1 MATDTDLERYANPQ
15 AFAREVNLPL
25 LGVARLAPVP
35 SGAGL
40 STLLSASAGDALTSV
55 VDGLAETRQSLTL
68 RTLLLA
74 GFPHDPECFAVGLAL
89 GREWSRRGLRVA
101 VVDLDFWNPTVWR
114 PGSHPNEGFVD
125 VLEYGCSIG
134 RVAWEIVAERL
145 WLIGPGSHPPDE
157 DRIVEHPDWPRA
169 TRILA
174 MQADVTLF
182 VAPLLDRRGF
192 TGKLSKR
199 VDGALLVASVDRTAR
214 ADLRD
219 AFLELW
225 GSDAP
230 MIGCVGIE
238 SVPAVSSGTGAATRE
253 KRPVERAVAEAPP
266 IAERPPSTRPGS
278 AKPTPAQ
285 RIADERIADAAS
297 PAPPAPPI
305 VSFAETAAASTPSP
319 APAAAAPVRP
329 EALSPE
335 ERALEQELDHEVR
348 RGVVKRAPVP
358 GVGKAALWVGVAATI
373 AVGIG
378 IFRLMQTPNLGPE
391 SGAVIQS
398 QPAGEEPIRSAA
410 PPLQSGLGTG
420 ASGGVPT
427 TGVSDAPPATTPP
440 ATTPPASTQSP
451 SSPSAIA
458 PLSTPPPSKQPP
470 APTRSEG
477 DPSLPFSVHV
487 ASFKSA
493 AKVQEIVRSLAMKG
507 LDAWYEP
514 AKDKPGWRRV
524 FVGRFAT
531 EAEANAYAAY
541 LLKNRFVDR
550 ASSFSTTA
558 R

>member
-1 MATDTDLERYANPQ
+1 MATETDLERYADPQ

-25 LGVARLAPVP
+25 LGIARVAPIP

-40 STLLSASAGDALTSV
+40 TTLLSASAGDALATV

-101 VVDLDFWNPTVWR
+101 IVDLDFWNPTVWR
-114 PGSHPNEGFVD
+114 PGAHPNEGFVD

-134 RVAWEIVAERL
+134 RVAWEIVADRL

-157 DRIVEHPDWPRA
+157 ERIVEHPDWQRA
-169 TRILA
+169 ARVLA

-192 TGKLSKR
+192 TGKLSKL
-199 VDGALLVASVDRTAR
+199 VDGALLLASVERTAR

-238 SVPAVSSGTGAATRE
+238 SAPAAPRRAVSSAIAMASVPPEIPVVAAEPPVARATPVAPVAAPVARE
-253 KRPVERAVAEAPP
+253 MRPPEPVAPP
-266 IAERPPSTRPGS
+266 
-278 AKPTPAQ
+278 KP
-285 RIADERIADAAS
+285 ADAA
-297 PAPPAPPI
+297 P
-305 VSFAETAAASTPSP
+305 VAAASAAVATPEKEP
-319 APAAAAPVRP
+319 HAPEA
-329 EALSPE
+329 ALSPE
-335 ERALEQELDHEVR
+335 ERELGRELEREVR
-348 RGVVKRAPVP
+348 RGVVKRATIP
-358 GVGKAALWVGVAATI
+358 GVGRAAVWVGVAALI

-378 IFRLMQTPNLGPE
+378 IVRLTQTPGLGP
-391 SGAVIQS
+391 STGAVIQNR
-398 QPAGEEPIRSAA
+398 QAGDETVRPATPPIQAGLTNDPVGSAMSEAA
-410 PPLQSGLGTG
+410 PPQQP
-420 ASGGVPT
+420 AAPPT
-427 TGVSDAPPATTPP
+427 QTSPQQQAALPRTAPPA
-440 ATTPPASTQSP
+440 PAS
-451 SSPSAIA
+451 
-458 PLSTPPPSKQPP
+458 
-470 APTRSEG
+470 TRSEG
-477 DPSLPFSVHV
+477 DASLPYSVHV
-487 ASFKSA
+487 ASFRSKE
-493 AKVQEIVRSLAMKG
+493 KVQEIVRTLAMKG

-514 AKDKPGWRRV
+514 AKDMPGWNRV

-531 EAEANAYAAY
+531 EAEAKAYASY
-541 LLKNRFVDR
+541 LLENHFVDR
-550 ASSFSTTA
+550 ASASSSSTA

>member
-1 MATDTDLERYANPQ
+1 MVATETDLERYADPQ

-25 LGVARLAPVP
+25 LGVARIAPVP
-35 SGAGL
+35 SGSGL
-40 STLLSASAGDALTSV
+40 TTLLAASAGDALTTV

-101 VVDLDFWNPTVWR
+101 IVDLDFWNPTVWR

-125 VLEYGCSIG
+125 VLEYGCSIS
-134 RVAWEIVAERL
+134 RVAWEIVADRL

-157 DRIVEHPDWPRA
+157 ERIVEHPDWPRA
-169 TRILA
+169 ARVLA

-199 VDGALLVASVDRTAR
+199 VDGALLVASVERTAR

-238 SVPAVSSGTGAATRE
+238 SVPAQRTAA
-253 KRPVERAVAEAPP
+253 PRAVSTAGAPSEPSIVAAPP
-266 IAERPPSTRPGS
+266 SIA
-278 AKPTPAQ
+278 
-285 RIADERIADAAS
+285 
-297 PAPPAPPI
+297 APPLSGAPM
-305 VSFAETAAASTPSP
+305 AT
-319 APAAAAPVRP
+319 APVLPVGRAEP
-329 EALSPE
+329 VLSPE
-335 ERALEQELDHEVR
+335 ERALERELEREVR
-348 RGVVKRAPVP
+348 RGVVKRPPIP
-358 GVGKAALWVGVAATI
+358 GIGKAAIWVGVAGMI

-378 IFRLMQTPNLGPE
+378 IFRLVLTPGLGPE

-398 QPAGEEPIRSAA
+398 QPAGEEAIRPPAEQTPQTPPTQAGLTNNNPVGLSAAVPPSAA
-410 PPLQSGLGTG
+410 PP
-420 ASGGVPT
+420 
-427 TGVSDAPPATTPP
+427 
-440 ATTPPASTQSP
+440 
-451 SSPSAIA
+451 SAA
-458 PLSTPPPSKQPP
+458 
-470 APTRSEG
+470 A
-477 DPSLPFSVHV
+477 SLPFCVHV
-487 ASFKSA
+487 ASFKSVE
-493 AKVQEIVRSLAMKG
+493 KVREIVRTLAMRG

-514 AKDKPGWRRV
+514 ATDMPGWYRV
-524 FVGRFAT
+524 FVGRFAN
-531 EAEANAYAAY
+531 EAEAKAYASY
-541 LLKNRFVDR
+541 LLDNHFVDR
-550 ASSFSTTA
+550 ASSFPSPA

>member
-1 MATDTDLERYANPQ
+1 MATDTDLERYADPQ

-25 LGVARLAPVP
+25 LGVARLEPVP
-35 SGAGL
+35 SGATL
-40 STLLSASAGDALTSV
+40 STLLAASAGDALKPV

-101 VVDLDFWNPTVWR
+101 IVDLDFWNPTVWR
-114 PGSHPNEGFVD
+114 PGAHPNEGFVD

-134 RVAWEIVAERL
+134 RVSWEIVAERL

-169 TRILA
+169 TRVLA

-238 SVPAVSSGTGAATRE
+238 SVPVSSGKAAEPRA
-253 KRPVERAVAEAPP
+253 KRLADPPVAEAAPV
-266 IAERPPSTRPGS
+266 AAR
-278 AKPTPAQ
+278 PTPTQRIPEQ
-285 RIADERIADAAS
+285 RIADERAHAAT
-297 PAPPAPPI
+297 PPAPTAPAI
-305 VSFAETAAASTPSP
+305 VPFAEAVAASTLSSV
-319 APAAAAPVRP
+319 PAAATLDRSEP
-329 EALSPE
+329 ALSPE
-335 ERALEQELDHEVR
+335 ERALEHELEHEVR
-348 RGVVKRAPVP
+348 RGVVKRTTPLP
-358 GVGKAALWVGVAATI
+358 SVGKAALWVGVAGTI
-373 AVGIG
+373 AVGIA
-378 IFRLMQTPNLGPE
+378 IFRLVQTPSLGPE

-398 QPAGEEPIRSAA
+398 QPAGEETIRSEA
-410 PPLQSGLGTG
+410 PPIQSGLGT
-420 ASGGVPT
+420 SLGGGLPA
-427 TGVSDAPPATTPP
+427 TGSPSDAPSSTPPVTTPS
-440 ATTPPASTQSP
+440 TTAQSSVPPP
-451 SSPSAIA
+451 V
-458 PLSTPPPSKQPP
+458 STPPPSKQPP
-470 APTRSEG
+470 AATRSEG
-477 DPSLPFSVHV
+477 DASLPYSVHV
-487 ASFKSA
+487 ASFKSK
-493 AKVQEIVRSLAMKG
+493 AKVQEIVRTLAMKG

-514 AKDKPGWRRV
+514 AQDRPGWLRV

-531 EAEANAYAAY
+531 DSEAKAYASY

-550 ASSFSTTA
+550 ASSFQPTV

>member
-1 MATDTDLERYANPQ
+1 VATETDLERYADPQ

-25 LGVARLAPVP
+25 LGVARVAPVP

-40 STLLSASAGDALTSV
+40 TTLLAASSGDAVTSV

-74 GFPHDPECFAVGLAL
+74 GFPHDPECFAIGLAL

-134 RVAWEIVAERL
+134 RVAWEIVADQL

-157 DRIVEHPDWPRA
+157 ERVVEHPDWPRA
-169 TRILA
+169 ARVLA
-174 MQADVTLF
+174 MRADVTLF

-199 VDGALLVASVDRTAR
+199 VDGALLLASVERTAR

-238 SVPAVSSGTGAATRE
+238 SVPVAAAPQRGVASASAPVARPAASAPAAT
-253 KRPVERAVAEAPP
+253 PSAPASSAATPRAVAPP
-266 IAERPPSTRPGS
+266 PPVASSSPVAS
-278 AKPTPAQ
+278 PPL
-285 RIADERIADAAS
+285 AS
-297 PAPPAPPI
+297 PAAAP
-305 VSFAETAAASTPSP
+305 SSP
-319 APAAAAPVRP
+319 TSRAAAPAP
-329 EALSPE
+329 GSSDAAGPE
-335 ERALEQELDHEVR
+335 ERALERELEREVR
-348 RGVVKRAPVP
+348 RGFVKRAPIP
-358 GVGKAALWVGVAATI
+358 GVGRAAIWVGVAAMI

-378 IFRLMQTPNLGPE
+378 IFRLIQIPGLGPE

-398 QPAGEEPIRSAA
+398 QPAGEETIHPA
-410 PPLQSGLGTG
+410 PPPPLEAGL
-420 ASGGVPT
+420 
-427 TGVSDAPPATTPP
+427 ATNSVTPP
-440 ATTPPASTQSP
+440 VTDAP
-451 SSPSAIA
+451 SSPPAKA
-458 PLSTPPPSKQPP
+458 PATASP
-470 APTRSEG
+470 APTRSEA
-477 DPSLPFSVHV
+477 DASLPWSVHV
-487 ASFKSA
+487 ASFRSA
-493 AKVQEIVRSLAMKG
+493 AKVQDIVRTLAMKG

-514 AKDKPGWRRV
+514 AADRPGWRRV

-531 EAEANAYAAY
+531 EAEAKAYATY
-541 LLKNRFVDR
+541 LLENHFVDR
-550 ASSFSTTA
+550 ASSFSVPA